1 MTSSLEDLIKEY
13 NIEIV
18 RKNKQGYIDLRL
30 PVDSDFVVILK
41 KYLDNS
47 MFESVEMNSFGK
59 VFVDNPDDPGYSSQ
73 HHLNHATY
81 PDINGTWGQMWV
93 WEDGSSNPVVAA
105 VLDVGV
111 DNRNWDINFWDGPD
125 TTWGYNFYN
134 DNYSPK

>member
-73 HHLNHATY
+73 HHLNPCY
-81 PDINGTWGQMWV
+81 LP
-93 WEDGSSNPVVAA
+93 
-105 VLDVGV
+105 
-111 DNRNWDINFWDGPD
+111 
-125 TTWGYNFYN
+125 
-134 DNYSPK
+134 